1 MAEID
6 EDEKK
11 SIAVIGEREFTLGFE
26 LAGVQ
31 KSFGTDNYKQKIQE
45 LIEREDLGIIVA
57 KKDDVEELPG
67 RIQNQVNESVDPVVV
82 TLSEDAESS
91 QLQDKI
97 QRVIGID
104 LS

>member
-1 MAEID
+1 MADID

-31 KSFGTDNYKQKIQE
+31 KSFGKENYKEKIQE

-57 KKDDVEELPG
+57 KKEDVDDLPG

-82 TLSEDAESS
+82 TLSESAESS
-91 QLQDKI
+91 DLQDKI

>member
-31 KSFGTDNYKQKIQE
+31 KSFGTENYKEKIQE

>member
-1 MAEID
+1 MADID

-26 LAGVQ
+26 LAGIQ
-31 KSFGTDNYKQKIQE
+31 KVYGTENYTEQIKE
-45 LIEREDLGIIVA
+45 LIDSDDLGIVIA
-57 KKDDVEELPG
+57 KKSDVDDLPG
-67 RIQNQVNESVDPVVV
+67 RVQNDVNESVDPVVV
-82 TLSEDAESS
+82 TLSEDAEST
-91 QLQDKI
+91 QLQEKI